1 MAQNNNIHAG
11 HRKRLRERYL
21 QQGLDGFSDHE
32 VLELLTT
39 FAIPRGN
46 TNPQGHALM
55 QAFGT
60 LAHVLE
66 ADVADLEQVEGI
78 GPQSAL
84 LIHLIPALA
93 RRYMLD
99 KQGKRPALSTGQ
111 KAGEYASALL
121 LGAKTEQLYMMCLD
135 AKCRLRHAVKVA
147 EGTLD
152 EVTVYTRSVVELEIK
167 HGAKNV
173 ILAHNHPTGSIRPS
187 RQDLDLTQ
195 TLLHALAAVKIQLL
209 DHLIV
214 GDAGVFSF
222 VRSGALSQG
231 TGKDVAY
238 AAEDAIDEP

>member
-39 FAIPRGN
+39 FTIPRGN

-111 KAGEYASALL
+111 KAGKYASALL

-152 EVTVYTRSVVELEIK
+152 EVTVYTRSVVELAIK